1 MAEHQPRPSRGKFQ
15 HPSAMV
21 QGKTKGLQS
30 KSPSRQKAANLKK
43 GKKYIAPKKPALVK
57 QAAMHK
63 VLKVALIT
71 AACPLILDTDVELQ
85 DKQVDR
91 SADGLCSFVW
101 KADNNEKCSCRS
113 VWLSL

>member
-1 MAEHQPRPSRGKFQ
+1 
-15 HPSAMV
+15 MV

-30 KSPSRQKAANLKK
+30 KSPSNRQKSANLKK

-63 VLKVALIT
+63 VMKVTLIT
-71 AACPLILDTDVELQ
+71 AACPLISDTDLELQ

-91 SADGLCSFVW
+91 SADGLCSFVR
-101 KADNNEKCSCRS
+101 KADNNEKSSCRS
-113 VWLSL
+113 V